1 MDVKAATNYKR
12 FIQIKDQDSEL
23 TKNLKHSDS
32 LVELSKDN
40 PNKKLESLKEI
51 IDK

>member
-1 MDVKAATNYKR
+1 MDVEAVTNNKR
-12 FIQIKDQDSEL
+12 FIQIKHQDSEL
-23 TKNLKHSDS
+23 TKNLKHGDS
-32 LVELSKDN
+32 FVDLPKDN